1 MRDKKNTGLEIVT
14 KNLIISFIYIYI
26 YIYMKNIKST
36 TNFNKKNTYKE
47 CMYNYDY
54 NTLIKS

>member
-14 KNLIISFIYIYI
+14 KNLIISFI